1 MVQTV
6 QQISQSTDQV
16 GQDRKYFKV
25 QLRAWTNF
33 DPTDMELAEIAE
45 AIENG
50 SGFVSVIEVTRVAP
64 TLAEIDDPEIR
75 RRFAIVHAAQRLVE
89 NIHELPKSLQE
100 KLYAALERSAEQS
113 AARNAA

>member
-6 QQISQSTDQV
+6 QQMSQSVDQV
-16 GQDRKYFKV
+16 GQDGKYFKI

-33 DPTDMELAEIAE
+33 DPTDMELAEIAA
-45 AIENG
+45 AIEKG
-50 SGFVSVIEVTRVAP
+50 SGFVSMIEVTRVAP

-113 AARNAA
+113 AA